1 MQSASC
7 ERLRFAWWASW
18 IAARQ
23 LSGTSCQLRGA
34 ALAIISG
41 LHGSNLVQADSISP
55 KRCSTRSA
63 AAAASLASTPT
74 SCTCHLRGHGTEA
87 VGAQRRDRGGDRFR
101 HRMLPFVACATGAGA
116 GALGGWFAAVGGGTS
131 TSTGEGAW
139 TRSAAP
145 RSSWSSCASACPR
158 STCNRESRREVDDS
172 SPSETS
178 PEGAAA
184 LETAAVDPAAASTEG
199 TGGASAARGS
209 CPLTTSRARPG
220 RQVMLAPPR
229 RATTTTAG

>member
-1 MQSASC
+1 M
-7 ERLRFAWWASW
+7 
-18 IAARQ
+18 ARK
-23 LSGTSCQLRGA
+23 LWL
-34 ALAIISG
+34 
-41 LHGSNLVQADSISP
+41 
-55 KRCSTRSA
+55 RSA
-63 AAAASLASTPT
+63 AIEVVIGSGTGCS
-74 SCTCHLRGHGTEA
+74 LRGVRNRCG
-87 VGAQRRDRGGDRFR
+87 GRGPGRGR
-101 HRMLPFVACATGAGA
+101 
-116 GALGGWFAAVGGGTS
+116 FAAVGGETS

-209 CPLTTSRARPG
+209 CPLTHITVAARKASDAGATTPSDNHDG
-220 RQVMLAPPR
+220 RLVILLIPILHIRVVMRPVPR
-229 RATTTTAG
+229 R